1 MANFPHSETE
11 HPFYGKE
18 ILADRE
24 QEYIRQLLH
33 KYRLETADEDLKK
46 KIWDDLQQA
55 KYLGKVTIPFK
66 VVLRRDQTGKFPS
79 YIDVILDTKV

>member
-1 MANFPHSETE
+1 MADFPHEEAE

-18 ILADRE
+18 ILAQQE
-24 QEYIRQLLH
+24 QDLIKKMLK
-33 KYRLETADEDLKK
+33 KYRYETVDEGLKK

-55 KYLGKVTIPFK
+55 KYLGQISIPFK